1 MTLLTLLDPDTGE
14 PLTADTPHSLKAGG
28 TRWPVCAGVPYLR
41 SGRDAIRS
49 ESLRLLD
56 AGDADGGLAV
66 LLTDQ
71 DPFAPVAPPT
81 GSECRSI
88 VTDVR
93 AGACGLREA
102 MARLHFG
109 PVADYFAVRTS
120 TPTFLSG
127 LGLLSQYG
135 GRLPLVE
142 VACGLGQLLREPDR
156 REQPVAGIDLVFS
169 KLWLARQFVVPD
181 AELVCG
187 DIGGRPFTE
196 ARVAV
201 TVLCHDAFYFF
212 PDKPAAAVALMKL
225 SGTGGRV
232 LVGHA
237 HNAAA
242 DHGGVAG
249 NLLTPQ
255 GYADLFR
262 GCEVF
267 DDAGFTAA
275 HLTGVPAQPDHPAAF
290 EGVEAVSL
298 AWQEWAEFFP
308 GPPDGYAVPIEG
320 TSLVLNPLLEVVDG
334 VLAPRWPSPKFAAEY
349 RNADYLTGEPV
360 PSDAVLA
367 DAAFFCDYVL
377 GDGDDVHVLGD
388 YDGVLWEVRI
398 ETLRLVRKRILLPA
412 GDVI

>member
-1 MTLLTLLDPDTGE
+1 MNLLTLLDPGTGE
-14 PLTADTPHSLKAGG
+14 PLTADTPHSLSGG
-28 TRWPVCAGVPYLR
+28 DRWPVCAGIAYLR
-41 SGRDAIRS
+41 AGRDAIRR
-49 ESLRLLD
+49 EALRLLD
-56 AGDADGGLAV
+56 VGDGDGGLAV

-81 GSECRSI
+81 VEECRSV

-93 AGACGLREA
+93 AGRCGLREA

-135 GRLPLVE
+135 GDLPVVE
-142 VACGLGQLLREPDR
+142 VACGLGQLIREPCYR
-156 REQPVAGIDLVFS
+156 WRPVAGIDLVFS
-169 KLWLARQFVVPD
+169 KLWLARHFVVPE
-181 AELVCG
+181 AQLVCG
-187 DIGGRPFTE
+187 DITGGPF
-196 ARVAV
+196 AAPKQAV

-212 PDKPAAAVALMKL
+212 PDKPAAAVALMRL
-225 SGTGGRV
+225 AGTGGRV

-249 NLLTPQ
+249 NLLTPE

-267 DDAGFTAA
+267 DDASFTAA
-275 HLTGVPAQPDHPAAF
+275 HLSGVPAERDHPAAF

-298 AWQEWAEFFP
+298 AWQECATLHP
-308 GPPDGYAVPIEG
+308 RAPDDFALPVDNTP
-320 TSLVLNPLLEVVDG
+320 LVLNPLLEVVDG
-334 VLAPRWPSPKFAAEY
+334 KLTPRWPSPTFAAEY
-349 RNADYLTGEPV
+349 RSADYLIGEPV
-360 PSDAVLA
+360 PSPAVLA
-367 DAAFFCDYVL
+367 YAAEFYDHVL
-377 GDGDDVHVLGD
+377 DDVTLEALRD
-388 YDGVLWEVRI
+388 EAMRLW
-398 ETLRLVRKRILLPA
+398 RKRVLLPV
-412 GDVI
+412 GDEL

>member
-1 MTLLTLLDPDTGE
+1 MNLLTLHDPDTGA
-14 PLTADTPHSLKAGG
+14 PLTADTPHSLRGRDG
-28 TRWPVCAGVPYLR
+28 RWPVCDGVPYLR
-41 SGRDAIRS
+41 TGRDVIRH
-49 ESLRLLD
+49 EALRLLD

-81 GSECRSI
+81 VDECRSI

-93 AGACGLREA
+93 AGRCGVREA

-135 GRLPLVE
+135 GELPVVE
-142 VACGLGQLLREPDR
+142 VACGLGQLIREPYR
-156 REQPVAGIDLVFS
+156 RRWPVAGIDLVFS

-181 AELVCG
+181 AQLVCG
-187 DIGGRPFTE
+187 DITGGPFAT
-196 ARVAV
+196 ATRGV

-212 PDKPAAAVALMKL
+212 PDKPAAAVALMRL
-225 SGTGGRV
+225 AGTGGRV

-249 NLLTPQ
+249 NLLMSQ

-262 GCEVF
+262 DCKVF
-267 DDAGFTAA
+267 DDASFTAA
-275 HLTGVPAQPDHPAAF
+275 HLTGVPAESDHPAAF
-290 EGVEAVSL
+290 EDVEAVSL
-298 AWQEWAEFFP
+298 AWQEWAELHP
-308 GPPDGYAVPIEG
+308 RRPDAYAEPTGG
-320 TSLVLNPLLEVVDG
+320 TLLALNPLLQVADG
-334 VLAPRWPSPKFAAEY
+334 VLTPLWPSPKFAAEY
-349 RNADYLTGEPV
+349 RTADYLGVERM
-360 PSDAVLA
+360 PSAAVLA
-367 DAAFFCDYVL
+367 YA
-377 GDGDDVHVLGD
+377 DDSLLWDHVDSQELRELRD
-388 YDGVLWEVRI
+388 
-398 ETLRLVRKRILLPA
+398 ETLRLARKRILLPIEDA
-412 GDVI
+412 L

>member
-1 MTLLTLLDPDTGE
+1 MTLLTLLDPDTGGA
-14 PLTADTPHSLKAGG
+14 LVADTPHSLSAGG
-28 TRWPVCAGVPYLR
+28 GRWPVCAGVPSLR
-41 SGRDAIRS
+41 AGRDAIRR
-49 ESLRLLD
+49 EALRLLD

-81 GSECRSI
+81 VDECRSV

-135 GRLPLVE
+135 GGLPVVE

-156 REQPVAGIDLVFS
+156 RQQPVAGIDLVFG
-169 KLWLARQFVVPD
+169 KLWLARQFVVP
-181 AELVCG
+181 AAQLVCG
-187 DIGGRPFTE
+187 DIGGRPFAE

-212 PDKPAAAVALMKL
+212 PDKPAAAVALVRL
-225 SGTGGRV
+225 AGTGGRV

-267 DDAGFTAA
+267 DDASFTAA
-275 HLTGVPAQPDHPAAF
+275 HRTGVAALPDHPAAF

-298 AWQEWAEFFP
+298 AWQWGGEIPP
-308 GPPDGYAVPIEG
+308 GVPDGFAVPTG
-320 TSLVLNPLLEVVDG
+320 GRLLALNPLLEVVDG
-334 VLAPRWPSPKFAAEY
+334 KLTPLWPSPKFAAEY
-349 RNADYLTGEPV
+349 RNADYLSGEPV

-367 DAAFFCDYVL
+367 YAADPIL
-377 GDGDDVHVLGD
+377 WDHVESGEFVGLHRLRD
-388 YDGVLWEVRI
+388 
-398 ETLRLVRKRILLPA
+398 ETIRLARKRILIPA
-412 GDVI
+412 GDGL

>member
-1 MTLLTLLDPDTGE
+1 MTLLTPLDPDTGDA
-14 PLTADTPHSLKAGG
+14 LAADTPHSFSAGG

-41 SGRDAIRS
+41 AGRDAIRH
-49 ESLRLLD
+49 EALRLLD

-81 GSECRSI
+81 VDECRLV

-93 AGACGLREA
+93 AGRCGLREA
-102 MARLHFG
+102 MRRLNFG

-135 GRLPLVE
+135 GELPVVE

-156 REQPVAGIDLVFS
+156 RRQAVAGIDLVFS

-181 AELVCG
+181 AQLVCG
-187 DIGGRPFTE
+187 DITGGPFAAAT
-196 ARVAV
+196 RAV

-212 PDKPAAAVALMKL
+212 PDKPAAAVALRKL
-225 SGTGGRV
+225 AGTGGRV

-267 DDAGFTAA
+267 DDASFTTA
-275 HLTGVPAQPDHPAAF
+275 HLSGVPAQSDHPAAF
-290 EGVEAVSL
+290 DGVEAVSL
-298 AWQEWAEFFP
+298 SWQEWAEFSA
-308 GPPDGYAVPIEG
+308 GPPDGYAVPTEG
-320 TSLVLNPLLEVVDG
+320 TSLVLNPLLEVVG
-334 VLAPRWPSPKFAAEY
+334 GRLTPRWPSARFAAEY
-349 RNADYLTGEPV
+349 RSAGYLTGEPV
-360 PSDAVLA
+360 PSAAVFAAAADFTDCFDWDNVELNKLRDETIRLA
-367 DAAFFCDYVL
+367 
-377 GDGDDVHVLGD
+377 
-388 YDGVLWEVRI
+388 
-398 ETLRLVRKRILLPA
+398 RKRILIPA

>member
-1 MTLLTLLDPDTGE
+1 MTLLTLHDPDTGS
-14 PLTADTPHSLKAGG
+14 PLTADTTHSLSGDDG
-28 TRWPVCAGVPYLR
+28 RWPVCAGVPYLR
-41 SGRDAIRS
+41 TGRDAIRH
-49 ESLRLLD
+49 EALRLLD

-66 LLTDQ
+66 LLIDQ
-71 DPFAPVAPPT
+71 DPFAPAAPPT
-81 GSECRSI
+81 VAECRSL

-93 AGACGLREA
+93 AGRCGLREA

-135 GRLPLVE
+135 GDLPVVE
-142 VACGLGQLLREPDR
+142 VACGLGQLIREPAR
-156 REQPVAGIDLVFS
+156 RGGSVAGIDLVFS
-169 KLWLARQFVVPD
+169 KLWLARQFVTPD
-181 AELVCG
+181 AQLVCG
-187 DIGGRPFTE
+187 DITVSPFAAPT
-196 ARVAV
+196 RGV

-212 PDKPAAAVALMKL
+212 PDKPAAAAALMKL
-225 SGTGGRV
+225 AGTGGRV

-267 DDAGFTAA
+267 DDAAFTAA
-275 HLTGVPAQPDHPAAF
+275 HLTGVPAESDHPAAF

-298 AWQEWAEFFP
+298 AWQEWATLHP
-308 GPPDGYAVPIEG
+308 RAPDDFALPVDNTP
-320 TSLVLNPLLEVVDG
+320 LVLNPMLEVVDG
-334 VLAPRWPSPKFAAEY
+334 VLTPRWPSPRFAAEY
-349 RNADYLTGEPV
+349 RTADYLTGEPM

-367 DAAFFCDYVL
+367 DAADSTLAYFM
-377 GDGDDVHVLGD
+377 GDFPEHEEAHG
-388 YDGVLWEVRI
+388 
-398 ETLRLVRKRILLPA
+398 ETLRLARKRILLPA